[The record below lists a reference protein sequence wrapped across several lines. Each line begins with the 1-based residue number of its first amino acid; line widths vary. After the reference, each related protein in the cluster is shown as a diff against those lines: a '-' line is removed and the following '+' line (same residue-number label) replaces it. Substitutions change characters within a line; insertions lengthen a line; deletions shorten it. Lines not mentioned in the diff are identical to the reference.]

1 MGDGRWEAGDSGSVP
16 AFAVLRMDSACD
28 FGHLSHSFAPPTPH
42 LTVDLLSLRAAAG
55 GGSVDG
61 IDAAALV
68 SAGFTL
74 LQRSAPLV
82 RALAGKRAAILLP
95 TSPQFLVALAASDG
109 RGAVLVNPLATP
121 SEVAHQLE
129 DAGVGAVFTNASLAS
144 RLPAG
149 TTRVILDE
157 APARALVVST
167 AGAAGTV
174 VDLGSHFGLSIEGD
188 AEAPGRDEECAIVYT
203 SAMAGTAL
211 GAILTHRNLIANA
224 RQTVQAG
231 GITRDDHALAVLPF
245 AHLFGLTVSGIAPLI
260 AGARVTTMERFN
272 PVGAVDVVLRGQ
284 VTMLVGVP
292 AIFGAM
298 LGAIGRRGGRL
309 PDTSLRVCICGGAVL
324 DPVLQDRWF
333 EATGV
338 ELRQGYGLTEAS
350 PVALFN
356 DVRHA
361 NRRGTLGVPMP
372 GVRVSIRD
380 TESSEELGQDAVG
393 EICVAGDTVFRG
405 YVRGGE
411 SGLQVRDGWLHTG
424 DLGLRRADGVFEF
437 RGLLKR
443 MFTRNGFN
451 VYPAEVER
459 VFSAL
464 PGVADVRVSAVSDA
478 ESEHAVHLSLSGA
491 VTEAE
496 VRAWADTRLSSYKR
510 PASVELRGR
519 APARGILDP

>member
-1 MGDGRWEAGDSGSVP
+1 M
-16 AFAVLRMDSACD
+16 
-28 FGHLSHSFAPPTPH
+28 
-42 LTVDLLSLRAAAG
+42 DLLSLRAAAG

-109 RGAVLVNPLATP
+109 RGAVLVNPLATS
-121 SEVAHQLE
+121 SEIAHQLE
-129 DAGVGAVFTNASLAS
+129 DAGVGAVFTTAPLAS

-149 TTRVILDE
+149 ATHVILDE
-157 APARALVVST
+157 APARARVVT
-167 AGAAGTV
+167 AENAEGAL
-174 VDLGSHFGLSIEGD
+174 VDLGSHFGLSLEGD

-203 SAMAGTAL
+203 SAMAGTPL

-224 RQTVQAG
+224 RQTVEAAG
-231 GITRDDHALAVLPF
+231 LTRDDHVLAVLPF
-245 AHLFGLTVSGIAPLI
+245 AHLFGLTVAGMAPLV
-260 AGARVTTMERFN
+260 AGARVTSMARFN
-272 PVGAVDVVLRGQ
+272 ALIAVDLLVREE

-298 LGAIGRRGGRL
+298 LSTIERRGGRL
-309 PDTSLRVCICGGAVL
+309 DQTALRVCICGGAVL
-324 DPVLQDRWF
+324 DPALQDRWF

-356 DVRHA
+356 DVRQA

-380 TESSEELGQDAVG
+380 PQSSEALGQDAVG

-405 YVRGGE
+405 YVRGGQA
-411 SGLQVRDGWLHTG
+411 GLRVRDGWLHTG
-424 DLGLRRADGVFEF
+424 DLGLRRADGAFEF

-459 VFSAL
+459 VFRAL
-464 PGVADVRVSAVSDA
+464 PGVADVRVSAVPDA
-478 ESEHAVHLSLSGA
+478 ASEHTVHLSLSGKA
-491 VTEAE
+491 TEAD
-496 VRAWADTRLSSYKR
+496 VRVWADSNLSSYKR
-510 PASVELRGR
+510 PSSIEVRSA
-519 APARGILDP
+519 AH